1 MTIDL
6 TLQFIF
12 DLQLLYFYSLA
23 ADYPG
28 KYIYNL
34 FPLVTSFSKN
44 DYETAITPER
54 NVLRTDGNISSVIKI
69 MTMMIMMMSY
79 ISGIHSRRNCF

>member
-6 TLQFIF
+6 TLQLFIF

-34 FPLVTSFSKN
+34 LPLVTSFSKN
-44 DYETAITPER
+44 DYETATYTREKCLENGWQHI
-54 NVLRTDGNISSVIKI
+54 
-69 MTMMIMMMSY
+69 
-79 ISGIHSRRNCF
+79 